1 VSEEQQCTTLRVSC
15 RDRVQSQQA
24 AHARKCE
31 RKQPN
36 RNEPDSHEG
45 YILADAVRQCK
56 HYFRLQ
62 SVLYC
67 HAMQRGSIQ
76 KRHGA
81 WHLIYR
87 VDEIIDGQP
96 VRKQVTRRL
105 VGVSDEYR
113 TKKDVQTLAEDHL
126 RPLNLGT
133 VTPESSLTVS
143 DFAQKFFLP
152 AVTARKK
159 PSTAKF
165 YTDLVDNHL
174 TPLLGNLRLRE
185 VTTRDVQRLLDA
197 RASLSQSSCLRI
209 KTGASALL
217 SHAIRLGF
225 LNGPN
230 AAREARAEGQR
241 TDPDNYAYSID
252 EVLWMLERLPE
263 PARAVVAVA
272 AFSGL
277 RESEIRGIRWEDYDG
292 QFIHVRRSVWRT
304 HVGDTKTPE
313 SKNAVPVIGPLRTI
327 LDAHRRKN
335 GSSAWIFAGEKMGRP
350 LHLDNLC
357 RREIKPIVGDRWR
370 GWHGFRR
377 GLATVL
383 FGLGV
388 PAEVAQIILR
398 HANVA
403 TTQAHYLMLKS
414 KSEGSAA
421 MKRLER
427 IVRQKFDSQA
437 RRNRS
442 KPHKH

>member
-1 VSEEQQCTTLRVSC
+1 
-15 RDRVQSQQA
+15 
-24 AHARKCE
+24 
-31 RKQPN
+31 
-36 RNEPDSHEG
+36 
-45 YILADAVRQCK
+45 
-56 HYFRLQ
+56 
-62 SVLYC
+62 
-67 HAMQRGSIQ
+67 MQRGSIL

-81 WHLIYR
+81 WHLVYR

-96 VRKQVTRRL
+96 VRKQKTHRL
-105 VGVSDEYR
+105 AAVCDDYR
-113 TKKDVQTLAEDHL
+113 SEKDVRPLADEHL
-126 RPLNLGT
+126 RPLNMGAL
-133 VTPESSLTVS
+133 TPEGSLTVS
-143 DFAQKFFLP
+143 DFAKKYFLP
-152 AVTARKK
+152 TVTAKKK

-174 TPLLGNLRLRE
+174 EPLLGGIRLRD
-185 VTTRDVQRLLDA
+185 VSTRDVQRMLDA
-197 RASLSQSSCLRI
+197 RASLSQSSVLRI

-225 LNGPN
+225 LHGAN
-230 AAREARAEGQR
+230 AAREARAEGKR
-241 TDPDNYAYSID
+241 SDPDNYAYNLD
-252 EVLWMLERLPE
+252 EVLWMLERLTE

-304 HVGDTKTPE
+304 HVGDTKTRE
-313 SKNAVPVIGPLRTI
+313 SKNAVPVIAPLRKI
-327 LDAHRRKN
+327 LEAHRKAN
-335 GSSAWIFAGEKMGRP
+335 GSSEWIFAGEKMRRP

-357 RREIKPIVGDRWR
+357 RREIKPIVGVRWH

-388 PAEVAQIILR
+388 PAEVAQTILR
-398 HANVA
+398 HEDVA

-414 KSEGSAA
+414 KTDGASA
-421 MKRLER
+421 MKRLGR

-437 RRNRS
+437 RRKRS

>member
-1 VSEEQQCTTLRVSC
+1 
-15 RDRVQSQQA
+15 
-24 AHARKCE
+24 
-31 RKQPN
+31 
-36 RNEPDSHEG
+36 
-45 YILADAVRQCK
+45 
-56 HYFRLQ
+56 
-62 SVLYC
+62 
-67 HAMQRGSIQ
+67 MQRGSIF

-81 WHLIYR
+81 WHLVYR
-87 VDEIIDGQP
+87 VDEIVDGQP

-113 TKKDVQTLAEDHL
+113 SVKDVRALADEHL
-126 RPLNLGT
+126 RPMNLGA
-133 VTPESSLTVS
+133 VTPEGSLTVS
-143 DFAQKFFLP
+143 DFAKKYFLP
-152 AVTARKK
+152 AVTTKKK

-165 YTDLVDNHL
+165 YTDLVVNHL
-174 TPLLGNLRLRE
+174 EPLLGSLRLRD

-197 RASLSQSSCLRI
+197 RSSLSQSSVLRI

-225 LNGPN
+225 LHGPN
-230 AAREARAEGQR
+230 TAREARAEGKR
-241 TDPDNYAYSID
+241 TDPVTYAYNLD

-263 PARAVVAVA
+263 PAHTVVAVA

-277 RESEIRGIRWEDYDG
+277 RESEIRGLQWSDYDG
-292 QFIHVRRSVWRT
+292 QFLHVRRSVWRT

-313 SKNAVPVIGPLRTI
+313 SKAAVPVIGPLRTI
-327 LDAHRRKN
+327 LDAHKKKS
-335 GSSAWIFAGEKMGRP
+335 GTGEWIFAGEKMRRP

-357 RREIKPIVGDRWR
+357 RREIKPVVGDRWH

-388 PAEVAQIILR
+388 PAEVAQTILR

-414 KSEGSAA
+414 KAEGSAA

-427 IVRQKFDSQA
+427 IVRRKLDSQA
-437 RRNRS
+437 RRNR
-442 KPHKH
+442 KHPRK

>member
-1 VSEEQQCTTLRVSC
+1 
-15 RDRVQSQQA
+15 
-24 AHARKCE
+24 
-31 RKQPN
+31 
-36 RNEPDSHEG
+36 
-45 YILADAVRQCK
+45 
-56 HYFRLQ
+56 
-62 SVLYC
+62 
-67 HAMQRGSIQ
+67 MQRGSIL

-81 WHLIYR
+81 WHLVYR

-96 VRKQVTRRL
+96 VRKQKTHRL
-105 VGVSDEYR
+105 AAVCDDYR
-113 TKKDVQTLAEDHL
+113 SEKDVRPLADEHL
-126 RPLNLGT
+126 RPLNMGAL
-133 VTPESSLTVS
+133 TPEGSLTVS
-143 DFAQKFFLP
+143 DFAKKYFLP
-152 AVTARKK
+152 TVTAKKK

-174 TPLLGNLRLRE
+174 EPLLGGIRLRD
-185 VTTRDVQRLLDA
+185 VSTRDVQRMLDA
-197 RASLSQSSCLRI
+197 RASLSQSSVLRI

-225 LNGPN
+225 LHGAN
-230 AAREARAEGQR
+230 AAREARAEGKR
-241 TDPDNYAYSID
+241 SDPDNYAYNLD
-252 EVLWMLERLPE
+252 EVLWMLERLTE

-304 HVGDTKTPE
+304 HVGDTKTRE
-313 SKNAVPVIGPLRTI
+313 SKNAVPVIAPLRKI
-327 LDAHRRKN
+327 LEAHRKAN
-335 GSSAWIFAGEKMGRP
+335 GSSEWIFAGEKMRRP

-357 RREIKPIVGDRWR
+357 RREIKPIVGVRWH

-388 PAEVAQIILR
+388 PAEVAQTILR
-398 HANVA
+398 HEDVA

-414 KSEGSAA
+414 RTDGASA
-421 MKRLER
+421 MKRLGR

-437 RRNRS
+437 RRKRS

>member
-1 VSEEQQCTTLRVSC
+1 
-15 RDRVQSQQA
+15 
-24 AHARKCE
+24 
-31 RKQPN
+31 
-36 RNEPDSHEG
+36 
-45 YILADAVRQCK
+45 
-56 HYFRLQ
+56 
-62 SVLYC
+62 
-67 HAMQRGSIQ
+67 MQRGSIQ

-81 WHLIYR
+81 WHVVYR

-105 VGVSDEYR
+105 AAVCDDYR
-113 TKKDVQTLAEDHL
+113 SEKDVRPLADEHL
-126 RPLNLGT
+126 RPMNLGAL
-133 VTPESSLTVS
+133 TPEGSLTVS

-152 AVTARKK
+152 AVTAKKK

-165 YTDLVDNHL
+165 YTDLLNNHL
-174 TPLLGNLRLRE
+174 EPLLGNIRLRD
-185 VTTRDVQRLLDA
+185 VSTRDVQRMLDA
-197 RASLSQSSCLRI
+197 RASLSQSSVLRI

-225 LNGPN
+225 LHGAN
-230 AAREARAEGQR
+230 AAREARAEGKQ
-241 TDPDNYAYSID
+241 TDPDNYAYNLD

-277 RESEIRGIRWEDYDG
+277 RESEIRGLRWEDFDG
-292 QFIHVRRSVWRT
+292 EFLHVRRAVWRT
-304 HVGDTKTPE
+304 HVGDTKTRE
-313 SKNAVPVIGPLRTI
+313 SKNAVPVIEPLRKI
-327 LDAHRRKN
+327 LDAHRRTN
-335 GSSAWIFAGEKMGRP
+335 GSSAWVFAGEKRGRP

-357 RREIKPIVGDRWR
+357 RREIKPIVGDRWH

-377 GLATVL
+377 GIATVL

-388 PAEVAQIILR
+388 PAEVAQTILR
-398 HANVA
+398 HEDVA
-403 TTQAHYLMLKS
+403 TTQQHYLMLKS
-414 KSEGSAA
+414 RKEGSAA
-421 MKRLER
+421 MKRLGR

>member
-1 VSEEQQCTTLRVSC
+1 
-15 RDRVQSQQA
+15 
-24 AHARKCE
+24 
-31 RKQPN
+31 
-36 RNEPDSHEG
+36 
-45 YILADAVRQCK
+45 
-56 HYFRLQ
+56 
-62 SVLYC
+62 
-67 HAMQRGSIQ
+67 MQRGSIL

-81 WHLIYR
+81 WHLVYR

-96 VRKQVTRRL
+96 VRKQKTHRL
-105 VGVSDEYR
+105 AAVCDDYR

-126 RPLNLGT
+126 RPLNLGAL
-133 VTPESSLTVS
+133 TPEGSLTVS
-143 DFAQKFFLP
+143 DFAQKYFLP

-174 TPLLGNLRLRE
+174 EPLLGSIRLRD
-185 VTTRDVQRLLDA
+185 VSTRDVQRMLDA
-197 RASLSQSSCLRI
+197 RASLSQSSVLRI

-225 LNGPN
+225 LHGAN
-230 AAREARAEGQR
+230 AAREARAEGKR
-241 TDPDNYAYSID
+241 SDPDNYAYNLD

-304 HVGDTKTPE
+304 HVGDTKTRE
-313 SKNAVPVIGPLRTI
+313 SKNAVPVIEPLRKI
-327 LDAHRRKN
+327 LDAHRRTN
-335 GSSAWIFAGEKMGRP
+335 GKSEWVFAGEKMGRP

-357 RREIKPIVGDRWR
+357 RREIKPIVGDRWH

-388 PAEVAQIILR
+388 PAEVAQTILR
-398 HANVA
+398 HEDVA

-414 KSEGSAA
+414 KVEGGAA
-421 MKRLER
+421 MKRLGR

-437 RRNRS
+437 RRKRS
-442 KPHKH
+442 QPHKH